1 MSAFTQGAATR
12 LLLVLCAATLAAC
25 AGSGKDGGRAGSTE
39 ELRTASDQTFDEK
52 RANIRMQLAVGYF
65 QDGKYEVA
73 LDEIKQAIAANPSLA
88 EAYGMRALIYTQMN
102 EIPLADENYQ
112 RALRL
117 APRNPDISN
126 NYGSFLCQNGRM
138 AQGLALF
145 DEALRSPTY
154 ASPLNALLNAASCSV
169 KAKNLPGAERY
180 LVEALRMAPDHP
192 VANAGLARIY
202 FERRDMARA
211 GFYNTRL
218 KEVTKLDSMTVD
230 QLWLAIRIDRKM
242 GDKTSEA
249 SMVSQ
254 LRRRFPAS
262 AELAAYQR
270 GGFDE

>member
-1 MSAFTQGAATR
+1 MAGRASAR
-12 LLLVLCAATLAAC
+12 LVLALCTAAALAAC
-25 AGSGKDGGRAGSTE
+25 AGSGGGGRGPTA
-39 ELRTASDQTFDEK
+39 ELKTASDQTFDEK

-73 LDEIKQAIAANPSLA
+73 LDEIKQAIAANPNLA

-102 EIPLADENYQ
+102 EIPLADENFQ

-117 APRNPDISN
+117 APRNPEISN
-126 NYGSFLCQNGRM
+126 NYGSFLCQNGRA
-138 AQGLALF
+138 AQALTLF

-154 ASPLNALLNAASCSV
+154 ASPLNALLNASSCSM
-169 KAKNLPGAERY
+169 KTKNYQAAERY
-180 LVEALRMAPDHP
+180 LVDALRIAPDHP
-192 VANAGLARIY
+192 AANAGLARLY
-202 FERRDMARA
+202 YDRRDMARA
-211 GFYNTRL
+211 GFYNARL
-218 KEVTKLDSMTVD
+218 KEVAKLDSMTAD

-242 GDKTSEA
+242 ADKSSEA

-262 AELAAYQR
+262 PELAAYQR